1 MDEEFEK
8 AQKSHCLWNKRQ
20 KRHENGIVYG
30 QSASRLIKFLSS
42 LDNCIFIGYIFDC
55 WQTNQRKCCF
65 KHCGH
70 GQFKFQQFKL
80 ALFMDDSLSPLSTEK
95 QLLICQFD
103 YDYCRAYVIASGIN
117 NAFNQ

>member
-55 WQTNQRKCCF
+55 WQTNQRKSCF
-65 KHCGH
+65 KHFVH
-70 GQFKFQQFKL
+70 GQFNFQQLELVVFIDEGL
-80 ALFMDDSLSPLSTEK
+80 PLHSTSRESITNREFVTMTMSIVELM
-95 QLLICQFD
+95 LL
-103 YDYCRAYVIASGIN
+103 RLG
-117 NAFNQ
+117 